1 MTQAYSA
8 VQRITRFLERELRED
23 AFSAVDASSDGDDDG
38 PKEGSALCD
47 SINTPLTLANACF
60 CTKLAP
66 PSTENDMEDKIA
78 SFQVSKFN
86 LSVKKGEVLAV
97 CGPVGSGKSSL
108 INGIIDEMSSTTETV
123 VTTKG
128 KISFIAQNAF
138 ILNISLRENI
148 LFGLPFDPE
157 FYEKVVDACC
167 LRTDIELLGPA
178 KDLTEI
184 GERGVTLSGG
194 K

>member
-1 MTQAYSA
+1 MARTMHRKRDLPC
-8 VQRITRFLERELRED
+8 VII
-23 AFSAVDASSDGDDDG
+23 
-38 PKEGSALCD
+38 
-47 SINTPLTLANACF
+47 INTPLTLANACF
-60 CTKLAP
+60 CTKLDP
-66 PSTENDMEDKIA
+66 PSTENDMEDKIV

-108 INGIIDEMSSTTETV
+108 INGIIDEMSSTTESV

-128 KISFIAQNAF
+128 KISYITQNAF